1 LGQVYIM
8 SSAGC
13 VARSGTTEHLINTEY
28 NPEKI
33 PKWYGVRTEDHQ
45 VSPDATP
52 LGSDVQHGE
61 FLHGHRDFF
70 FHGKKYR
77 MTQAVCA
84 ESFGS
89 TYHYYGFYPVLV
101 EQTQGGAQLPQK
113 PFKNIYHSRKPTEP
127 HERIEDWD
135 NSFANSNTKSYLN
148 TNMPSTVY
156 PAEVTTEQYTS
167 LAISSST
174 QSAGAFNL
182 ASGQFGAENNPYRT
196 LHKMRLYTGCTNSNI
211 IYIAGP
217 TLGVSSNFQFTEPLG
232 PSNPGASAG
241 GQIYWGNGTTESGS
255 TTSQIQSGGT
265 DRIVIT
271 EVEDT
276 GNTATLSN
284 QLAYQGSN
292 TQTTS
297 VLKITLD
304 QNITLGPNIVNAQ
317 YVASLG
323 SATAGDEAEFW
334 LLVDTATDVQ
344 SNKGDSNTYTFRNPG
359 TLTKK
364 IIWEQY

>member
-1 LGQVYIM
+1 M

-33 PKWYGVRTEDHQ
+33 PKWYGVRTTLMQ
-45 VSPDATP
+45 VNPTATP

-61 FLHGHRDFF
+61 FLHGHSDFF
-70 FHGKKYR
+70 FNGRKHVL
-77 MTQAVCA
+77 TQAVCA
-84 ESFGS
+84 ESFG
-89 TYHYYGFYPVLV
+89 TVYHYYGFYPVLV
-101 EQTQGGAQLPQK
+101 EQTPGGAQLPQK

-127 HERIEDWD
+127 HVRIEDWD
-135 NSFANSNTKSYLN
+135 NSFDNSGTKTFANAAL
-148 TNMPSTVY
+148 PSDTSD
-156 PAEVTTEQYTS
+156 QYTVLS
-167 LAISSST
+167 VS
-174 QSAGAFNL
+174 QNVNSAGIFQL
-182 ASGQFGAENNPYRT
+182 PSGEYGATDNPYRT
-196 LHKMRLYTGCTNSNI
+196 KHKMRLYTGCTNSNI

-217 TLGVSSNFQFTEPLG
+217 TLGVSSNFQFSEPIGEVQL
-232 PSNPGASAG
+232 GASVG

-255 TTSQIQSGGT
+255 TTSQIQSGGA
-265 DRIVIT
+265 DRVLIT

-276 GNTATLSN
+276 GSTVALTN
-284 QLAYQGSN
+284 QLTYQGTT

-297 VLKITLD
+297 ILKITLD
-304 QNITLGPNIVNAQ
+304 QNITIGPNIVNAQ

-344 SNKGDSNTYTFRNPG
+344 TDKGDGNTSSFRNPG
-359 TLTKK
+359 TAVKK